1 VKLLLDQNRSHRLAT
16 MLGSIGYDTV
26 HVSKI
31 GLSSAEDAEILS
43 FAAESGRILVSADT
57 DFGALLAL
65 REVTAPSVILFR
77 TRSQR
82 SAEAQFK
89 LLRDLLP
96 LFEQDLAMGSVL
108 VVADDRVR
116 VRRLPLL
123 GN

>member
-1 VKLLLDQNRSHRLAT
+1 
-16 MLGSIGYDTV
+16 MLNAIGHDAV
-26 HVSKI
+26 HVSEF

-43 FAAESGRILVSADT
+43 FAADSRRILVSADT

-65 REVTAPSVILFR
+65 REATAPSVILFR

-82 SAEAQFK
+82 STEAQFT

-96 LFEQDLAMGSVL
+96 LFAQDLSIGSVL

-123 GN
+123 GT

>member
-1 VKLLLDQNRSHRLAT
+1 
-16 MLGSIGYDTV
+16 MLGSIGYDAV

>member
-1 VKLLLDQNRSHRLAT
+1 MKLLLDQNRSHRLAT
-16 MLGSIGYDTV
+16 MLGSIGYDAV